1 MNRSRVSFS
10 LLAASRAIF
19 WATSAALVFLAWHAG
34 FKTQELYDTPPG
46 PRFAATDWIVWSDSS
61 DCVVAR
67 QVLPPAQ
74 RVARLSGSS
83 ILRGDRLLAIDY
95 LPVSASAMVDRLV
108 LAARPGD
115 VRLYRLAHSGDPKP
129 RLLFVAAALR
139 PSFLP
144 VSGPWVNALMLVFYV
159 FAALC
164 IALLLAILYPFLLH
178 HLHAQFTTLALLTVA
193 GSYFIVQAGRLAFIL
208 LAPQSLTPHLEG
220 AALLIALLLFCM
232 TLALLAGWRVR
243 LAFLALG
250 AGLLGAWAYSVF
262 GGWELRL
269 WEPTAAWAT
278 AGFGVAML
286 GAFAVEQ
293 PRQAANGAWRNALVI
308 GVTILLALH
317 LILAYQG
324 NTQYS
329 PFGALAVGL
338 GLLVAVGWSA
348 RQAILLG
355 KVGEALARAILYLLL
370 VLLSALLYVAVYRLT
385 ESWIDD
391 PLWHALLPLGLFTLL
406 TPIVLQ
412 LYRTREASLPRWF
425 LTARRRRIEQL
436 EELLARIPRFTHMDE
451 LLDFVE
457 QKLQALLGVEV
468 CTVWLSREE
477 AFPVPEMDSESA
489 QTRFWNSFDDQR
501 PWWSTTSELNRSTL
515 PADLELALEARR
527 FALVVPMP
535 GPRGALLVGRKA
547 RGMLTLE
554 AAEHAWRV
562 AQQLQLA
569 LEILQLLEQEKVL
582 VEKTMEANLIA
593 LRSQINPHFLFN
605 TFNSIADLIHT
616 SPHGAEAALEKLA
629 WIIRYTLKF
638 SKDNFVDLG
647 NEMTLVRTYLELEK
661 IRFADRL
668 TVVIE
673 EENGL
678 SATPMPAF
686 VLQTIV
692 ENCIKHGVAR
702 VVYPGVVHL
711 KVRRDDRQVVIWVY
725 DNGPGIDLQRV
736 EKGTGLRNIIERMHA
751 LYGRADL
758 IKFENT
764 GDGTAVTLTLPLD

>member
-1 MNRSRVSFS
+1 MNHSRVSLS
-10 LLAASRAIF
+10 LLAASRAVF
-19 WATSAALVFLAWHAG
+19 WAASAAFVFLAWHAG
-34 FKTQELYDTPPG
+34 FNSKELYDTPPG
-46 PRFAATDWIVWSDSS
+46 PRFAATDWIEWSDSS

-74 RVARLSGSS
+74 RVARLSGSTV
-83 ILRGDRLLAIDY
+83 LRGDRLLSIDY
-95 LPVSASAMVDRLV
+95 LPVSASAMVERLV
-108 LAARPGD
+108 RAARPGD
-115 VRLYRLAHSGDPKP
+115 VRLYRLAHNGDPKP

-144 VSGPWVNALMLVFYV
+144 VSGAWGNALLLVFYV

-193 GSYFIVQAGRLAFIL
+193 GSFFIVQAGRLAFIL
-208 LAPQSLTPHLEG
+208 IAPQSLTPRLEG
-220 AALLIALLLFCM
+220 AALLIVLLLFFLA
-232 TLALLAGWRVR
+232 LALLAGWRAR
-243 LAFLALG
+243 LFFVVLG
-250 AGLLGAWAYSVF
+250 AGLLSAWVYAVL
-262 GGWELRL
+262 GGWELRY

-278 AGFGVAML
+278 AGFGVALL
-286 GAFAVEQ
+286 GSFAVEQ
-293 PRQAANGAWRNALVI
+293 PRQAAKDSWRKALI
-308 GVTILLALH
+308 GGITLLLALH
-317 LILAYQG
+317 LILAFQG
-324 NTQYS
+324 NAPYS

-355 KVGEALARAILYLLL
+355 KVGEALARAIFYLLL
-370 VLLSALLYVAVYRLT
+370 VLLSALLYVAAYRLT

-391 PLWHALLPLGLFTLL
+391 PLWHALLPLGLFALL
-406 TPIVLQ
+406 TPLLLQ
-412 LYRTREASLPRWF
+412 FYRTREASLPRWF

-436 EELLARIPRFTHMDE
+436 EELLARIPRFTHIDE

-477 AFPVPEMDSESA
+477 AFPVPELDSESA
-489 QTRFWNSFDDQR
+489 QTRFWSSFDDQR
-501 PWWSTTSELNRSTL
+501 PWWSTTNELNRSTL
-515 PADLELALEARR
+515 PPDLASALETRK

-535 GPRGALLVGRKA
+535 SPRGALLVGRKA

-554 AAEHAWRV
+554 AAEQAWRV

-569 LEILQLLEQEKVL
+569 LEILQLLEQEKAL

-616 SPHGAEAALEKLA
+616 SPQGAEAALEKLA

-661 IRFADRL
+661 IRFSDRL
-668 TVVIE
+668 TVEIE

-711 KVRRDDRQVVIWVY
+711 KVWRDDRQVVIWVY

-736 EKGTGLRNIIERMHA
+736 EKGTGLRNIIERMNA

-758 IKFENT
+758 VKFENT
-764 GDGTAVTLTLPLD
+764 GDGTAVTLALPLD